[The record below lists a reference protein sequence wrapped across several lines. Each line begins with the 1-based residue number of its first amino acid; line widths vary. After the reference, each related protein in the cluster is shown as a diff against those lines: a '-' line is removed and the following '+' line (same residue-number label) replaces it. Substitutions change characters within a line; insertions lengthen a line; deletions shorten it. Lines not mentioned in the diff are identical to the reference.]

1 MGTIDKLSDG
11 LFAELDRLA
20 ELDMGDA
27 ERVDAEIR
35 RARTICNVAAQITA
49 NNATALNAVR
59 LQASLA
65 DKGMGQAETTAIPKM
80 LGA

>member
-1 MGTIDKLSDG
+1 MGTLNKLSEG
-11 LFAELDRLA
+11 LFAELDRLG

-27 ERVDAEIR
+27 EKVDAEIR

-65 DKGMGQAETTAIPKM
+65 DKGMGQPETDALPRM